1 MPPIITDKM
10 KWSISKMLCE
20 EPAGVRSVRSVAA
33 RARWLKLK
41 RFDCTEFGKYWDM
54 TEETDSMWAPDPDI
68 PMLEVGTKMI
78 HFQEWQAPN
87 GDQYTGM
94 RHDAFS
100 YVDAT
105 NGRTQHVAQFARGIV
120 RII

>member
-10 KWSISKMLCE
+10 KWNVSKMLCE
-20 EPAGVRSVRSVAA
+20 EPTGVRSVRAVAA

-41 RFDCTEFGKYWDM
+41 RFDCTIFGKYWGM
-54 TEETDSMWAPDPDI
+54 TEETDSMWVPDPDI
-68 PMLEVGTKMI
+68 AMLEDKEKML
-78 HFQEWQAPN
+78 HFQEWKASN

-105 NGRTQHVAQFARGIV
+105 NGRTQHVA
-120 RII
+120 